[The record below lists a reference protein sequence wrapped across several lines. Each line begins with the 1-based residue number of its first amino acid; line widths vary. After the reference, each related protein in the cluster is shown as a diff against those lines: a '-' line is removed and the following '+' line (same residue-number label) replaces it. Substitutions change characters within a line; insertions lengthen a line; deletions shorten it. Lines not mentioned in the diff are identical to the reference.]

1 MVQLHTL
8 HHLTPATQP
17 SARTLS
23 SSTGNACAHASDAP
37 KQASDTQSRQG
48 VLSELPLAPQHLLE
62 MLLTPLAAVLH
73 PAPYGLDSRRM
84 RLNSAAM
91 SDTFAVARA
100 GRSLAG
106 AARFLNEL
114 GPSQV
119 AGFGGWGFG
128 GGFEDFACKASDLV
142 CSSTV

>member
-1 MVQLHTL
+1 MLGGMGGSDDCEAAAIRGSSESEGAVRSAEIRRKQLGK
-8 HHLTPATQP
+8 PFV
-17 SARTLS
+17 S
-23 SSTGNACAHASDAP
+23 ASDGP
-37 KQASDTQSRQG
+37 GKDLQ
-48 VLSELPLAPQHLLE
+48 
-62 MLLTPLAAVLH
+62 PLAAVLH